1 MRRQSIATCLTIFSD
16 CMNVRG
22 FTEHEVKQKP
32 FLAPFTSFIDWKQS
46 IEERPGNF
54 TQNTKAKMFISWQ
67 TFEGICITIYLIVV
81 VVKQLLSR
89 GAKCLFSERF
99 CRDPLEEY
107 FEDQRKVGRRNDKPN
122 IVQFGYSS
130 NTIRI

>member
-1 MRRQSIATCLTIFSD
+1 
-16 CMNVRG
+16 MNVRG

-130 NTIRI
+130 NTIRV